1 MSVSAPLKTKFKPK
15 VKICGLRT
23 EDTLRAAIEAGAAYV
38 GFVFFEKSPRN
49 ISADE
54 VAELIKIVP
63 DTVKTVGVF
72 VDPTDAFL
80 SSVLKIAP
88 LDIIQLHGTESPDRV
103 TEIKRF
109 GTVMKAISVSS
120 ADDIAAAIKYLPAA
134 DFLLFDAKPPQDF
147 KTDLPG
153 GNGLSFDWTLIT
165 DMKCPCPW
173 MLSGGL
179 NLGNIKEAIGLTNPQ
194 IIDISSGV
202 ESASGIKDI
211 AKIKALMTAVNA
223 A

>member
-1 MSVSAPLKTKFKPK
+1 MSASIPVKTSSSVK
-15 VKICGLRT
+15 VKICGLST
-23 EDTLRAAIEAGAAYV
+23 EETLRAAIEAGAAYV

-49 ISADE
+49 VTAEE

-63 DTVKTVGVF
+63 DHVKTVGVF

-80 SSVLKIAP
+80 SSVLKITP
-88 LDIIQLHGTESPDRV
+88 LDIIQLHGTETPDRV
-103 TEIKRF
+103 KQIRRF

-120 ADDIAAAIKYLPAA
+120 ADDIAAATKYFPAA
-134 DFLLFDAKPPQDF
+134 DLLLFDAKPPKDF

-153 GNGLSFDWTLIT
+153 GNGISFDWTLIT
-165 DMKCPCPW
+165 DVKWPCPW

-179 NLGNIKEAIGLTNPQ
+179 TLGNIKEAIGVTNPQ

-202 ESASGIKDI
+202 ESAPGIKDI
-211 AKIKALMTAVNA
+211 AKIKALMTAVDA